1 MESSESN
8 TAVVLSGG
16 GARAAYQIGALRGV
30 AHVLER
36 RARSPFGVIT
46 GTSAGA
52 INAATLAV
60 HADAWRCG
68 IARLLR
74 MWRNIEV
81 DDVYKADFAAVS
93 LHGMRWLSSV
103 LVGGHGPAEAA
114 SMLDNAPL
122 RGLLERALD
131 VAQVERRITEGHLHA
146 LAINATSYSSGHAV
160 TFFDGAPSL
169 AAWQRT
175 RRRGQ
180 RARISI
186 EHLLASTAIPFVFP
200 AARIDDDY
208 YADGSMRQIAPIS
221 PALHLGAR
229 RILVIAVGQF
239 TGGQG
244 ALARRAGPA
253 TYPSFAQVAGH
264 ALSSIFLDNLG
275 ADFERMQALNH
286 AWTLIPAELQRLH
299 AEVSHVDALLL
310 APSRDV
316 GAMALPHADRLPT
329 GVRYLLRGLGGDT
342 PTGANLLS
350 YLMFDKHYCR
360 ELIELG
366 YSDTMA
372 RRDEIVAF
380 LSGDQALFLPLFP
393 ADLLY

>member
-1 MESSESN
+1 M
-8 TAVVLSGG
+8 
-16 GARAAYQIGALRGV
+16 
-30 AHVLER
+30 
-36 RARSPFGVIT
+36 
-46 GTSAGA
+46 
-52 INAATLAV
+52 
-60 HADAWRCG
+60 
-68 IARLLR
+68 
-74 MWRNIEV
+74 
-81 DDVYKADFAAVS
+81 
-93 LHGMRWLSSV
+93 
-103 LVGGHGPAEAA
+103 
-114 SMLDNAPL
+114 
-122 RGLLERALD
+122 
-131 VAQVERRITEGHLHA
+131 
-146 LAINATSYSSGHAV
+146 
-160 TFFDGAPSL
+160 
-169 AAWQRT
+169 
-175 RRRGQ
+175 
-180 RARISI
+180 
-186 EHLLASTAIPFVFP
+186 FP
-200 AARIDDDY
+200 AAQIGDDY

-244 ALARRAGPA
+244 ALARRTGPA
-253 TYPSFAQVAGH
+253 AYPSFAQVAGH

-299 AEVSHVDALLL
+299 PEVSHVDALLL

-316 GAMALPHADRLPT
+316 GAMALPHADRLPN

-366 YSDTMA
+366 YADTMA

-380 LSGDQALFLPLFP
+380 LSGDQAQFLPLFP